1 MDVFFVVFLA
11 LDASR
16 ETGERSQT
24 VLYCTISAWGY
35 EEDKNVFKH
44 ANKNACLVLFS
55 YRGLWYLAIFY
66 PKV

>member
-1 MDVFFVVFLA
+1 MDVFFVVFL
-11 LDASR
+11 ASR

-24 VLYCTISAWGY
+24 VLHRTISAWGY